1 MRSIVGRAGFHNAK
15 KKVALARRE
24 NYAPVS
30 QFTNMKPLTR
40 RKFIA
45 ATAAAA
51 ALPGQAL
58 GRKPKQEIIDLHQHT
73 NYSGRNDERMLG
85 HQRALGV
92 KWTVLLPAGRLY
104 GLAANCGGNK
114 SVRRIAV
121 KNPRNYV
128 HFANEV
134 ADHPECIA
142 TIESFLKK
150 GAVGI
155 GEQKFKVECD
165 SKHIQRIAE
174 LAQEYDVPVLMHFEH
189 GNYNTGIERFHT
201 ILEKFP
207 KVNFIGHAQTWW
219 GNIDKNHDQTVM
231 YPKGKVTP
239 SGISDRLLSDYPNM
253 FGDMSAGSGQ
263 NALIRDEAQ
272 AVEFIK
278 RHQDKLLFGSDCND
292 IIGRGPSCIGA
303 RTIGIIRR
311 LIPHTKIQDKLFS
324 GNIRRIVRIPK

>member
-1 MRSIVGRAGFHNAK
+1 
-15 KKVALARRE
+15 
-24 NYAPVS
+24 
-30 QFTNMKPLTR
+30 MKPLTR

-45 ATAAAA
+45 VTATAAAA

-85 HQRALGV
+85 HQRAMGI

-114 SVRRIAV
+114 SVRKIVV
-121 KNPRNYV
+121 KNRRNYV
-128 HFANEV
+128 HFANEI

-142 TIESFLKK
+142 TIESYLKK

-155 GEQKFKVECD
+155 GEQKFRVKCD

-189 GNYNTGIERFHT
+189 GHYNTGIERFHT

-219 GNIDKNHDQTVM
+219 GNIDKKHDQTVM
-231 YPKGKVTP
+231 YPKGAVTP
-239 SGISDRLLSDYPNM
+239 GGISDRLLGDYPNM
-253 FGDMSAGSGQ
+253 YGDLSAGSGL
-263 NALIRDEAQ
+263 NALIRDEAHT
-272 AVEFIK
+272 VKFIH
-278 RHQDKLLFGSDCND
+278 RHREKLIYGSDCND
-292 IIGRGPSCIGA
+292 IIGRGPSCSGSHAIK
-303 RTIGIIRR
+303 TIRR
-311 LIPHTKIQDKLFS
+311 LIPDTKTQDKLFS

>member
-1 MRSIVGRAGFHNAK
+1 MN
-15 KKVALARRE
+15 
-24 NYAPVS
+24 
-30 QFTNMKPLTR
+30 
-40 RKFIA
+40 
-45 ATAAAA
+45 
-51 ALPGQAL
+51 
-58 GRKPKQEIIDLHQHT
+58 
-73 NYSGRNDERMLG
+73 
-85 HQRALGV
+85 
-92 KWTVLLPAGRLY
+92 WTVLLPAGRLY

-114 SVRRIAV
+114 SVRKVVV

-128 HFANEV
+128 HFANEI
-134 ADHPECIA
+134 ADHPECIP
-142 TIESFLKK
+142 TIETHLKK

-165 SKHIQRIAE
+165 SKHIGRIAE
-174 LAQEYDVPVLMHFEH
+174 LAQEYDVPILMHFEH
-189 GNYNTGIERFHT
+189 GNYNLGIERFHK

-231 YPKGKVTP
+231 YPKGNVTP

-263 NALIRDEAQ
+263 NALIRDEAH
-272 AVEFIK
+272 AVKFIK
-278 RHQDKLLFGSDCND
+278 RHQDKLIFGSDCND

-311 LIPHTKIQDKLFS
+311 LIPDTKIQDKLLS

>member
-1 MRSIVGRAGFHNAK
+1 
-15 KKVALARRE
+15 
-24 NYAPVS
+24 
-30 QFTNMKPLTR
+30 MKPLTR

-45 ATAAAA
+45 ATAATAATASAA
-51 ALPGQAL
+51 ALPGEAL
-58 GRKPKQEIIDLHQHT
+58 SRKPKQEIIDLHQHT

-114 SVRRIAV
+114 SVRRITV
-121 KNPRNYV
+121 KNPRNYI
-128 HFANEV
+128 HFANEI

-189 GNYNTGIERFHT
+189 GNYNTGIERFHS

-239 SGISDRLLSDYPNM
+239 SGISDRLLSD
-253 FGDMSAGSGQ
+253 
-263 NALIRDEAQ
+263 
-272 AVEFIK
+272 
-278 RHQDKLLFGSDCND
+278 
-292 IIGRGPSCIGA
+292 
-303 RTIGIIRR
+303 
-311 LIPHTKIQDKLFS
+311 
-324 GNIRRIVRIPK
+324 

>member
-1 MRSIVGRAGFHNAK
+1 M
-15 KKVALARRE
+15 
-24 NYAPVS
+24 
-30 QFTNMKPLTR
+30 NMKQLTR
-40 RKFIA
+40 RKFLA
-45 ATAAAA
+45 ATAAATAIA
-51 ALPGQAL
+51 AVPGQAL

-114 SVRRIAV
+114 SVRKIVV
-121 KNPRNYV
+121 KNPHNYV
-128 HFANEV
+128 HFANEI
-134 ADHPECIA
+134 ADHPECIP
-142 TIESFLKK
+142 TIETFLEK

-303 RTIGIIRR
+303 RTIGTSRR

-324 GNIRRIVRIPK
+324 GNIRRIIRIPK

>member
-1 MRSIVGRAGFHNAK
+1 
-15 KKVALARRE
+15 
-24 NYAPVS
+24 
-30 QFTNMKPLTR
+30 MKPLTR

-45 ATAAAA
+45 TTATAA
-51 ALPGQAL
+51 LPCLAL

-73 NYSGRNDERMLG
+73 NYSGRNDERMIR
-85 HQRALGV
+85 HQRAMGI

-114 SVRRIAV
+114 SVRKIAI

-128 HFANEV
+128 HFANEIS
-134 ADHPECIA
+134 DHPECIA
-142 TIESFLKK
+142 TIETFLKK

-155 GEQKFKVECD
+155 GEQKFRVECD

-219 GNIDKNHDQTVM
+219 GNIDKKHDQTVM
-231 YPKGKVTP
+231 YPKGSVTP
-239 SGISDRLLSDYPNM
+239 GGISDRLMGDYPNM
-253 FGDMSAGSGQ
+253 FGDLSAGSGL
-263 NALIRDEAQ
+263 NALIRDEAHT
-272 AVEFIK
+272 VKFIH
-278 RHQDKLLFGSDCND
+278 RHREKLIYGSDCND
-292 IIGRGPSCIGA
+292 IIGRGPSCSGSRAIG
-303 RTIGIIRR
+303 TIRR
-311 LIPHTKIQDKLFS
+311 LIPDTKIQNKLFS

>member
-1 MRSIVGRAGFHNAK
+1 
-15 KKVALARRE
+15 
-24 NYAPVS
+24 
-30 QFTNMKPLTR
+30 MKPLTR

-45 ATAAAA
+45 TTATAA
-51 ALPGQAL
+51 LPCLAL

-73 NYSGRNDERMLG
+73 NYSGRNDERMIR
-85 HQRALGV
+85 HQRAMGI

-114 SVRRIAV
+114 SVRKIAV

-128 HFANEV
+128 HFANEIS
-134 ADHPECIA
+134 DHPECIA
-142 TIESFLKK
+142 TIETFLKK

-155 GEQKFKVECD
+155 GEQKFRVECD

-219 GNIDKNHDQTVM
+219 GNIDKKHDQTVM
-231 YPKGKVTP
+231 YPKGSVTP
-239 SGISDRLLSDYPNM
+239 GGISDRLMGDYPNM
-253 FGDMSAGSGQ
+253 FGDLSAGSGL
-263 NALIRDEAQ
+263 NALIRDEAHT
-272 AVEFIK
+272 VKFIH
-278 RHQDKLLFGSDCND
+278 RHREKLIYGSDCND
-292 IIGRGPSCIGA
+292 IIGRGPSCSGSRAIG
-303 RTIGIIRR
+303 TIRR
-311 LIPHTKIQDKLFS
+311 LIPDTKIQNKLFS

>member
-1 MRSIVGRAGFHNAK
+1 
-15 KKVALARRE
+15 
-24 NYAPVS
+24 
-30 QFTNMKPLTR
+30 MKPLTR

-45 ATAAAA
+45 TTATAA
-51 ALPGQAL
+51 LPCLAL

-73 NYSGRNDERMLG
+73 NYSGRNDERMIR
-85 HQRALGV
+85 HQRAMGI

-114 SVRRIAV
+114 SVRKIAV

-128 HFANEV
+128 HFANEIS
-134 ADHPECIA
+134 DHPECIA
-142 TIESFLKK
+142 TIETFLKK

-155 GEQKFKVECD
+155 GEQKFRVECD

-189 GNYNTGIERFHT
+189 GNYNTGIDRFHT

-219 GNIDKNHDQTVM
+219 GNIDKKHDQTVM
-231 YPKGKVTP
+231 YPKGSVTP
-239 SGISDRLLSDYPNM
+239 GGISDRLMGDYPNM
-253 FGDMSAGSGQ
+253 FGDLSAGSGL
-263 NALIRDEAQ
+263 NALIRDEAHT
-272 AVEFIK
+272 VKFIH
-278 RHQDKLLFGSDCND
+278 RHREKLIYGSDCND
-292 IIGRGPSCIGA
+292 IIGRGPSCSGSRAIG
-303 RTIGIIRR
+303 TIRR
-311 LIPHTKIQDKLFS
+311 LIPDTKIQNKLFS